1 LERRQSQRLDYHL
14 LVNVEYASQEAK
26 VRGESTRFINIS
38 EGGAYLPLRHQ
49 PVADSEIKFNIL
61 APDDFSRSWF
71 EGKFR
76 NADVVECPMILKVA
90 GRVVR
95 TVADPA
101 YPGGFCLGVEFEG
114 PIRIVRGTEK

>member
-1 LERRQSQRLDYHL
+1 MERRQYQRLDYHL
-14 LVNVEYASQEAK
+14 PVNVEYARREAK
-26 VRGESTRFINIS
+26 VSVESTRFINIS
-38 EGGAYLPLRHQ
+38 EGGAYLPVRHQ

-61 APDDFSRSWF
+61 APDDLSRNWF
-71 EGKFR
+71 KGEFR
-76 NADVVECPMILKVA
+76 NADVVECPLILKVT

-114 PIRIVRGTEK
+114 PIRIVRGSEE